1 MKKSAFLVQQV
12 QNRGLRE
19 QLRCDMLRQV
29 SRLPRSQIGSI
40 GCPQNNERL
49 GNSEQRT
56 NNRSIAKGAEMAT
69 QRKMARTQGAWK
81 RQEWHGFAFEIGPDT
96 DLQGDG
102 LLILERP
109 DGSYEPVA
117 N

>member
-1 MKKSAFLVQQV
+1 
-12 QNRGLRE
+12 
-19 QLRCDMLRQV
+19 
-29 SRLPRSQIGSI
+29 
-40 GCPQNNERL
+40 
-49 GNSEQRT
+49 
-56 NNRSIAKGAEMAT
+56 MAT

-117 N
+117 NVSTVNEAQSFALGHSLDGVLRLWARGINGRFLAVPVVIDGVRK